1 MGTRH
6 LICLYYN
13 DRIIV
18 AQYGGHDGHP
28 SYTGRDIM
36 TSLSDP
42 RFIRR
47 LRANAPLIRHRESDR
62 DYSEWYEG
70 GSIDE
75 SAGSSV
81 LDDIAYTDR
90 PLLHSFNL
98 EFASDGGFCEWVY
111 CIDLDAEVLE
121 VYSGVSEFQMSRMQT
136 RPVMRGRLAEA
147 GVRGQV
153 LRVTIPFID
162 LPGDKEEL
170 VKACTAE
177 DEEVEEEGW

>member
-13 DRIIV
+13 GRIVV

-28 SYTGRDIM
+28 SHTGRDIM

-47 LRANAPLIRHRESDR
+47 LRANTPLIRHRSPTA
-62 DYSEWYEG
+62 DYSTWPG
-70 GSIDE
+70 NAIDE
-75 SAGSSV
+75 NAGSSV
-81 LDDIAYTDR
+81 LDDIAYAEG
-90 PLLHSFNL
+90 PLLHTFDL

-111 CIDLDAEVLE
+111 LVGLDADVLE
-121 VYSGVSEFQMSRMQT
+121 VCSGVSEFQTSRMQT
-136 RPVMRGRLAEA
+136 RPAMRGRLAEA
-147 GVRGQV
+147 GVGQQV

-170 VKACTAE
+170 LRACTAGGG
-177 DEEVEEEGW
+177 EVEEGR